1 MSIRTL
7 FSPQPAGAEPDAFA
21 AFAADEVTAQT
32 IARVAE
38 ARGWPADSVQSG
50 GIEAATRTLAVLP
63 SAHLLVLDISDTPDP
78 LADLAALD
86 DLIDPHSRI
95 IVLGTLNDIGLYR
108 RLAAVGVA
116 DYLVKP
122 LSAENLSTALDAA
135 LITTAPAPTETRKG
149 RVAAVIGARGGVGAS
164 TVAANLAWLFGHSF
178 GQRTALVDLDLQF
191 GIAPLLFDLEASQ
204 GLRELLEQPDRLDE
218 LFLER
223 AMVRESEHLF
233 VLGAE
238 EALDDPP
245 CYDSQ
250 GLRSLLDELAARFDR
265 VVIDLPRH
273 AAAAHLA
280 ALEPAGEIVVVTEL
294 TLTGL
299 RDSNRLI
306 RFARANVPD
315 ARIVV
320 TANRALGRGRAAVA
334 RREFAKALEAPLEH
348 EIPFDEKAAAKSQNV
363 GRPFPR
369 VGHARRTVKALTRLA
384 RALHEPV
391 SAKPG
396 RKDRKDE
403 S

>member
-1 MSIRTL
+1 MSIQTL
-7 FSPQPAGAEPDAFA
+7 FSSESAGAEPDAFA

-38 ARGWPADSVQSG
+38 ARGWPADSVQAG
-50 GIEAATRTLAVLP
+50 GIDAAARTLAVLP
-63 SAHLLVLDISDTPDP
+63 SPHLLVLDISETPDP

-86 DLIDPHSRI
+86 DLIDPHSRV
-95 IVLGTLNDIGLYR
+95 IVLGTLNDIGFYR
-108 RLAAVGVA
+108 QLAAAGVA

-122 LSAENLSTALDAA
+122 LSAESLSAALDAA
-135 LITTAPAPTETRKG
+135 LITTAPAAAETRKG
-149 RVAAVIGARGGVGAS
+149 RATAVIGARGGVGAS
-164 TVAANLAWLFGHSF
+164 TVAANLAWLFGHSL

-191 GIAPLLFDLEASQ
+191 GVAPLLFDLEASR
-204 GLRELLEQPDRLDE
+204 GLRELLERPDRLDE

-223 AMVRESEHLF
+223 AMVRESERLF

-238 EALDDPP
+238 EALDDTPR
-245 CYDSQ
+245 YDGD

-280 ALEPAGEIVVVTEL
+280 ALETAGEIVIVTEL

-306 RFARANVPD
+306 RFARSAAPE

-320 TANRALGRGRAAVA
+320 TANRALGRRRDPVA
-334 RREFAKALEAPLEH
+334 RREFAKALEAPLDH
-348 EIPFDEKAAAKSQNV
+348 EIPFDEKAAARSQNV
-363 GRPFPR
+363 GQPFPR

-384 RALHEPV
+384 RALHEPAP
-391 SAKPG
+391 AKPG
-396 RKDRKDE
+396 RKDRKDA